1 MTLNITVAAHSLMAQ
16 SADFLLTQKEQD
28 GSRSVVNESAQKQV
42 VLHYMDWS
50 GVVCY
55 TGLASYDSHDTAT
68 WLGNVLTHDKGHRTP
83 DRVANLL
90 VREGNMW
97 LRHIPEEYRRHTF
110 TLIAFQHG
118 KPIVYLISSYEQ
130 LDKPPLPTPARRF
143 MLTRTRPAV
152 PRCVVTGQRSSVT
165 DQQRKSLIDLV
176 ASTLPPTPTQLREA
190 VANCSREASGRA
202 SDTVSESCVVAH
214 LLPDG
219 SGEAQVFGN
228 LKKEFIPTL
237 IIMGQNTAP
246 HVPGVLQE
254 AGEAGNP
261 HRLVGATWTS
271 NTTNGP
277 RWAAMALAYRA
288 ISGQSGSG
296 W

>member
-1 MTLNITVAAHSLMAQ
+1 
-16 SADFLLTQKEQD
+16 
-28 GSRSVVNESAQKQV
+28 
-42 VLHYMDWS
+42 
-50 GVVCY
+50 
-55 TGLASYDSHDTAT
+55 
-68 WLGNVLTHDKGHRTP
+68 
-83 DRVANLL
+83 
-90 VREGNMW
+90 
-97 LRHIPEEYRRHTF
+97 
-110 TLIAFQHG
+110 
-118 KPIVYLISSYEQ
+118 
-130 LDKPPLPTPARRF
+130 

-152 PRCVVTGQRSSVT
+152 PLCVVTGQRSSVT
-165 DQQRKSLIDLV
+165 DKQRKSLIDFV
-176 ASTLPPTPTQLREA
+176 ASAPPPTPTQLREE
-190 VANCSREASGRA
+190 VANCSREASLRA

-246 HVPGVLQE
+246 HVTGVLQE

-261 HRLVGATWTS
+261 HRIVGATWTG

-288 ISGQSGSG
+288 V
-296 W
+296 